1 MASPALIPLLL
12 LLAIGQ
18 GLFLAGALLVKPHS
32 SLALANR
39 LLAGLVLVLVLIIGH
54 TWLGL
59 DGGFGRFPWLVWA
72 IAPLPL
78 LVGPLLWLYLR
89 AVLHSQGVPRL
100 AWAHFGPFALALL
113 GWAPYL
119 VLGPAPHLA
128 GAPEPSR
135 LPWALGMFG
144 ALKAL
149 HVGVYLLLCWRLIA
163 HADSQNSGQPL
174 VQSLRRLTLGL
185 GVGLGATALLFA
197 LEALGATPP
206 VSSDL
211 AGAVVLTGFVYG
223 VAFYAMRLPLGY
235 RPAVLEPGGRQAA
248 PAARLLNPQDTA
260 RFLSNLAAS
269 MEHDHVYRDG
279 ELSLEQLAQRLAL
292 TPHELSQ
299 LINQSFGMNLSDY
312 LNGYRVTALQ
322 AALRDPAQQNATVLE
337 LALAAGFNSKSSLNR
352 VFKKH
357 TGQTPS
363 EYRALVAAERTQ
375 SSPV

>member
-1 MASPALIPLLL
+1 M
-12 LLAIGQ
+12 GQ

-54 TWLGL
+54 AWLGL
-59 DGGFGRFPWLVWA
+59 DGGFGRFPRLVGA

-78 LVGPLLWLYLR
+78 LMGPLLWLYLR
-89 AVLHSQGVPRL
+89 AVLHPQGVPRL
-100 AWAHFGPFALALL
+100 AWAHLGPFALALL
-113 GWAPYL
+113 AWAPYL
-119 VLGPAPHLA
+119 LLGPAPHLA
-128 GAPEPSR
+128 TAPEPSR
-135 LPWALGMFG
+135 LPWALGVFG

-149 HVGVYLLLCWRLIA
+149 HLGVYLLLCWRLIA
-163 HADSQNSGQPL
+163 QADSQNSGQPL
-174 VQSLRRLTLGL
+174 VHSLRRLTLGL
-185 GVGLGATALLFA
+185 GVGLGTTALLFA
-197 LEALGATPP
+197 LEALGAAPP

-235 RPAVLEPGGRQAA
+235 RPAVLEPGGRRAE
-248 PAARLLNPQDTA
+248 PAVNLLNPQDTA
-260 RFLSNLAAS
+260 RFLSSLTAS
-269 MEHDHVYRDG
+269 M
-279 ELSLEQLAQRLAL
+279 EQLAQRLAL

-299 LINQSFGMNLSDY
+299 LINQTFGMNLSDY

-322 AALRDPAQQNATVLE
+322 VALRDPAQQNATVLE

-357 TGQTPS
+357 TGQTPT
-363 EYRALVAAERTQ
+363 EYRAAFR
-375 SSPV
+375 PF